1 MSELLFDFAKQL
13 NPSLF
18 PQMDVIIFS
27 YICDSR
33 AVKFK
38 EKYLVRKS
46 STLFGGLV
54 FAAFL
59 SSQSLAQPSVVS
71 KNIAPASKET
81 IASKKPNTAT
91 IEKIE
96 SDVSEALT
104 VIQDNYIE
112 GKKVDY
118 NELFKSSIE
127 GMLRSLDPHSNYF
140 DAKDFEQF
148 RTEQQS
154 QYFGIG
160 ASIGNLTD
168 KDDKVIATYI
178 RGTFEGAPAQRAGLR
193 YGDKIVDVNGTS
205 MLGKTFTEVRTFL
218 LGPRGTP
225 AKITVERY
233 STGKRETVD
242 IIRDA
247 VPQPSIPDAYMI
259 RPGIGYIGMT
269 SRFNQTT
276 YNEFRAAMQK
286 LKAEGM
292 QQLVLDIRENGGGL
306 VNQAYRIANTFLSK
320 GQTVFTQKGR
330 LDGTGDTYKSDN
342 AAPETM
348 PMVLMVNG
356 RSASASEI
364 LAGALQDHDRALVVG
379 ENTFGKGLVQNPF
392 QMEYGTMLLLTI
404 AKYETPSGR
413 LIQRDYS
420 DGSLYSYYGGGS
432 LSEEEKA
439 KKPTGAES
447 KTDTGRLVYSGGGIL
462 PDEIVKPTTI
472 PTERFNVQQKLVN
485 SAIFNFALDVASSRI
500 PGFDAY
506 KIDNQIAFDHDIKST
521 DYPNSEALFQA
532 FKKYATEKY
541 NYTGAQIDKERE
553 FVDRALRTEFVTA
566 AYGTQTSTQIFNN
579 DYDTQLKKA
588 IELLPKAK
596 QLASAKTNV
605 QKTGLNSN
613 R

>member
-1 MSELLFDFAKQL
+1 M
-13 NPSLF
+13 
-18 PQMDVIIFS
+18 
-27 YICDSR
+27 
-33 AVKFK
+33 
-38 EKYLVRKS
+38 RKS
-46 STLFGGLV
+46 STLFSSLV
-54 FAAFL
+54 FAAIL
-59 SSQSLAQPSVVS
+59 SSQTFAQSYVVS
-71 KNIAPASKET
+71 KNVPPAAKEKAASKS
-81 IASKKPNTAT
+81 ANPVT

-96 SDVSEALT
+96 TDVSEALT

-168 KDDKVIATYI
+168 KDDKVVATYI
-178 RGTFEGAPAQRAGLR
+178 RGVFEGAPAQRAGLR

-205 MLGKTFTEVRTFL
+205 MLGKDYRDVRTNL
-218 LGPRGTP
+218 LGPRGTT

-242 IIRDA
+242 IVRDA

-342 AAPETM
+342 PNPETI
-348 PMVLMVNG
+348 PMVLLVNG

-364 LAGALQDHDRALVVG
+364 LAGALQDHDRAFVVG

-432 LSEEEKA
+432 LSDEEKS

-447 KTDTGRLVYSGGGIL
+447 KTDTGRVVYSGGGIL

-472 PTERFNVQQKLVN
+472 PTERFNYQTKLVN
-485 SAIFNFALDVASSRI
+485 NAIFNFALDVTSGKIA
-500 PGFDAY
+500 GFDTF
-506 KIDNQIAFDHDIKST
+506 KIDNQKAYNYDIKAT
-521 DYPNSEALFQA
+521 DYPKSEALYEA
-532 FKKYATEKY
+532 FKKYATEKFS
-541 NYTGAQIDKERE
+541 YTPAQVEKERD
-553 FVDRALRTEFVTA
+553 FVERALRTEFVTA
-566 AYGTQTSTQIFNN
+566 AYGTQTATQVFTN

-596 QLASAKTNV
+596 QLATARA
-605 QKTGLNSN
+605 QKTSAASNSTSN

>member
-1 MSELLFDFAKQL
+1 M
-13 NPSLF
+13 
-18 PQMDVIIFS
+18 
-27 YICDSR
+27 
-33 AVKFK
+33 
-38 EKYLVRKS
+38 RKS
-46 STLFGGLV
+46 STLFSSLV
-54 FAAFL
+54 FAAIL
-59 SSQSLAQPSVVS
+59 SSQTFAQVNVVS
-71 KNIAPASKET
+71 KNVPPKSKET
-81 IASKKPNTAT
+81 TASKPADPAT
-91 IEKIE
+91 VEKIE

-178 RGTFEGAPAQRAGLR
+178 RGVFENAPAQRAGLR

-205 MLGKTFTEVRTFL
+205 MLGKTYTEVRTFL
-218 LGPRGTP
+218 LGPRGTT

-242 IIRDA
+242 IVRDA

-286 LKAEGM
+286 LKAQGM
-292 QQLVLDIRENGGGL
+292 EQLVLDIRENGGGL

-342 AAPETM
+342 PNPETL
-348 PMVLMVNG
+348 PMVLLVNG

-364 LAGALQDHDRALVVG
+364 LAGALQDHDRAFVVG

-420 DGSLYSYYGGGS
+420 DGSFYTYYYGGGS
-432 LSEEEKA
+432 LADEEKA
-439 KKPTGAES
+439 KRPTGAES
-447 KTDTGRLVYSGGGIL
+447 KTDTGRPVYGGGGIL

-472 PTERFNVQQKLVN
+472 PTERYNFQQRLVN
-485 SAIFNFALDVASSRI
+485 SAIFNFALDVTSGKI

-506 KIDNQIAFDHDIKST
+506 RIDTQKAYNYDLKTT
-521 DYPNSEALFQA
+521 DYPKSEALYQA
-532 FKKYATEKY
+532 FKKYTTEKY
-541 NYTGAQIDKERE
+541 DFIAAQIDKERD
-553 FVDRALRTEFVTA
+553 FVERALRTEFVSA
-566 AYGTQTSTQIFNN
+566 AYGTQTSLQVFTNE
-579 DYDTQLKKA
+579 YDTQLKKA
-588 IELLPKAK
+588 IDALPKAK
-596 QLASAKTNV
+596 QLAMARAA
-605 QKTGLNSN
+605 QKTSASTPNSN

>member
-1 MSELLFDFAKQL
+1 M
-13 NPSLF
+13 
-18 PQMDVIIFS
+18 
-27 YICDSR
+27 
-33 AVKFK
+33 
-38 EKYLVRKS
+38 RKS
-46 STLFGGLV
+46 STLFSSLV
-54 FAAFL
+54 FAAIL
-59 SSQSLAQPSVVS
+59 SSQAFAQSNVVS
-71 KNIAPASKET
+71 KNITPATKEKT
-81 IASKKPNTAT
+81 ATKPANPVT

-96 SDVSEALT
+96 GDVSEALT

-168 KDDKVIATYI
+168 KNDKVIATYI
-178 RGTFEGAPAQRAGLR
+178 RGVFENAPAQRAGLR

-205 MLGKTFTEVRTFL
+205 MLGKDFRDVRTFL
-218 LGPRGTP
+218 LGPRGTT

-259 RPGIGYIGMT
+259 RPGVGYIGMNT
-269 SRFNQTT
+269 RFNQTT

-286 LKAEGM
+286 LKAQGM

-342 AAPETM
+342 PNPEM
-348 PMVLMVNG
+348 VPMVLLVNG

-432 LSEEEKA
+432 LSDEEKA
-439 KKPTGAES
+439 KKPLGAES
-447 KTDTGRLVYSGGGIL
+447 KTDTGRPVYSGGGIQ
-462 PDEIVKPTTI
+462 PDEVAKLNTLSP
-472 PTERFNVQQKLVN
+472 ESYKLQQRLIN
-485 SAIFNFALDVASSRI
+485 SAIFNFALDMTSGKI
-500 PGFDAY
+500 TGFDEYRIDKQKAY
-506 KIDNQIAFDHDIKST
+506 NYDIKAT
-521 DYPNSEALFQA
+521 DYPKSEALYQA
-532 FKKYATEKY
+532 FKKYVTEKY
-541 NYTGAQIDKERE
+541 DYTAAQIDKERE
-553 FVDRALRTEFVTA
+553 FVERSLRVEFVTA
-566 AYGTQTSTQIFNN
+566 AYGTQTSTQVFSN
-579 DYDTQLKKA
+579 DYDPQIKKA

-596 QLASAKTNV
+596 QLAS
-605 QKTGLNSN
+605 N
-613 R
+613 RVKN

>member
-1 MSELLFDFAKQL
+1 M
-13 NPSLF
+13 
-18 PQMDVIIFS
+18 
-27 YICDSR
+27 
-33 AVKFK
+33 
-38 EKYLVRKS
+38 RKS
-46 STLFGGLV
+46 STLFSSLV

-59 SSQSLAQPSVVS
+59 SSQTFAQSNVVS
-71 KNIAPASKET
+71 KNVSPKPKEAVVSKPANPVT
-81 IASKKPNTAT
+81 V
-91 IEKIE
+91 EKIE

-104 VIQDNYIE
+104 VIQENYIS
-112 GKKVDY
+112 GKQVDY

-168 KDDKVIATYI
+168 KDDKVVATFI
-178 RGTFEGAPAQRAGLR
+178 RGVFEGAPAQRAGLR

-205 MLGKTFTEVRTFL
+205 MLGKDFRDVRTFL
-218 LGPRGTP
+218 LGPRGTT

-247 VPQPSIPDAYMI
+247 VPQPSIPEAYMI
-259 RPGIGYIGMT
+259 RPGVGYIAMNT
-269 SRFNQTT
+269 RFNQTT

-286 LKAEGM
+286 LKADGM

-342 AAPETM
+342 AAPETI
-348 PMVLMVNG
+348 PMVLLVNG

-420 DGSLYSYYGGGS
+420 DGSLYNYYGGGS

-447 KTDTGRLVYSGGGIL
+447 KTDTGRPVYGGGGIL

-472 PTERFNVQQKLVN
+472 PTERFNFQQKLVN
-485 SAIFNFALDVASSRI
+485 SAIFNFALDITSGKLG
-500 PGFDAY
+500 GFDAY
-506 KIDNQIAFDHDIKST
+506 RIDNQKAYNYDIKPT
-521 DYPNSEALFQA
+521 DYPNSEALYQA
-532 FKKYATEKY
+532 FKKYATEKFS
-541 NYTGAQIDKERE
+541 YTAAQIDKERE
-553 FVDRALRTEFVTA
+553 FVERALRTEFITA
-566 AYGTQTSTQIFNN
+566 AYGTQTSTQVFNN

-596 QLASAKTNV
+596 QLALASANV
-605 QKTGLNSN
+605 QKTGLSSN